1 MVNSWALSR
10 RAIFNRRK
18 EQQRA
23 QVSCKLPSQ
32 TEGKILLRNLAF
44 QMDPSWGSLSFKRAT
59 PVQHY
64 KHIPEICLD
73 REVVAPTRTLLCALR
88 TAVCSLPPV
97 RIGTGNCKGCETH
110 NSQRKGRKKGAVEFF
125 AHGNFVDHLLSY
137 IHCMIWKDS
146 SFYLDSHQDRNS
158 NKTLLTSDTKVTLFP
173 QPLLNFGLS
182 REQLNPIGSHWAIL
196 GKGGVLQMFILV
208 LAKILLEDKGGAL
221 IADYVYMLSL
231 WEPEAEAER
240 VM

>member
-182 REQLNPIGSHWAIL
+182 REQLNS
-196 GKGGVLQMFILV
+196 MRFS
-208 LAKILLEDKGGAL
+208 
-221 IADYVYMLSL
+221 LSNFRKRRSV
-231 WEPEAEAER
+231 AN
-240 VM
+240 VHFSFG